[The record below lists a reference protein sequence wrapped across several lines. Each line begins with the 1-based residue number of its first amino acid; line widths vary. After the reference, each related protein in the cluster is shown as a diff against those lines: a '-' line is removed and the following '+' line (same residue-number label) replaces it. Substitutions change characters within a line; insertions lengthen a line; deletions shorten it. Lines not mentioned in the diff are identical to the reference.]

1 MWGKNQ
7 FIKFEIKNFKMFIL
21 TIKAAQY
28 NQLATVSYLLSV
40 GANVNI
46 RDVIGFTAL
55 KWGEYTSILME

>member
-1 MWGKNQ
+1 
-7 FIKFEIKNFKMFIL
+7 MFIL

-28 NQLATVSYLLSV
+28 KQLATVSYLLSV